1 MESGNM
7 HLVQSVIALSA
18 PQNETRITLL
28 ISGEHA
34 HLTEIIHDMCRMA
47 LQRAIEPLQQIPAS
61 SDA

>member
-1 MESGNM
+1 MEGRNM
-7 HLVQSVIALSA
+7 HLVQSTIALSA

-47 LQRAIEPLQQIPAS
+47 VERAIAPLQQIPIS
-61 SDA
+61 SSG

>member
-1 MESGNM
+1 M
-7 HLVQSVIALSA
+7 HVVQSTITLSA

-47 LQRAIEPLQQIPAS
+47 VERAIDPLQQLPPNRVS
-61 SDA
+61 GG